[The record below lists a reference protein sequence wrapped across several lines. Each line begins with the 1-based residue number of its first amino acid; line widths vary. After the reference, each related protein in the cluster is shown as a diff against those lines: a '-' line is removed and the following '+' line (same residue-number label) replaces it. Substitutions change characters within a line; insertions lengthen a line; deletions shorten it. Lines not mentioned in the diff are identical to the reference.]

1 MKYLKKFYE
10 NNSNLITL
18 YHGSD
23 SMKPFKRFKDNQFFS
38 EGDYV
43 ATTYAF
49 NHGGLLYKVSANLNP
64 FELIEDQKRMQN
76 SRGEIGKGGPYIMGT
91 DFFIEDL
98 ILKLYDKESHEA
110 FKKRG
115 LYPGPGYIL
124 TDNNYLPLINYAKEK
139 GFNSLKF
146 WDESFDAG
154 IRDICYIIFNGDD
167 IKIDNI
173 YEVYMPNERANEF
186 TIKKYKIFN

>member
-1 MKYLKKFYE
+1 MKYLKNFYE

-154 IRDICYIIFNGDD
+154 IKDICYIIFNGDD

-173 YEVYMPNERANEF
+173 YEVDMPNERANEF
-186 TIKKYKIFN
+186 SYNKINT